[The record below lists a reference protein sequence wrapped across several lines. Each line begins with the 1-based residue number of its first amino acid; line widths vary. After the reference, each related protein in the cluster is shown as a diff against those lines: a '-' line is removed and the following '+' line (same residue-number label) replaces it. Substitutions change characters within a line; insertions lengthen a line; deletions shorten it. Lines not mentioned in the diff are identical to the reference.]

1 MIGLP
6 TASEQTNLK
15 IGDKFRMSKVVIIGG
30 GIVGLTS
37 AYYLKKNGYQVTILD
52 KNDLSD
58 NCSYGNAGMIVPSH
72 FVPLAAPGM
81 ISQGIRWMFNSKSPF
96 YVRPSLNGNL
106 INWGL
111 KFMKHATN
119 KHVKAAAEPLRDLSL
134 LSKKLYE
141 DLSKEPDFDFEL
153 TQNGILAFYKT
164 EKAAEEEA
172 HLAKKAIALGLDMAV
187 LNAEECQALQPD
199 LKLDV
204 LGAVHYRC
212 DAHLYPTKLM
222 NALLGYLR
230 ANGAEI
236 LGNKEVD
243 KIETNG
249 SKVTKIFVGNA
260 VYEADHFII
269 ATGSWSPA
277 VAKLAGLNISLMP
290 GKGYSFME
298 PEPQKRIK
306 IPALLCEAR
315 VAITPMNGSVRYGGT
330 MELDKINTRIN
341 MQRVKGIVEAIPQYF
356 PDLKPAL
363 PAEKDIWYGFRPS
376 SPDGLPYIGA
386 SEKFDNLIVATGHGM
401 MGLSLGPATGLLV
414 SQIIAAQPT
423 ELKLAPF
430 AVSR

>member
-1 MIGLP
+1 
-6 TASEQTNLK
+6 
-15 IGDKFRMSKVVIIGG
+15 MSKVLIIGG

-37 AYYLKKNGYQVTILD
+37 AYYLQKKGYEVTVLD
-52 KNDLSD
+52 KGDITD
-58 NCSYGNAGMIVPSH
+58 NCSFGNAGMIVPSH

-81 ISQGIRWMFNSKSPF
+81 IKQGIRWMFDSKSPF

-111 KFMKHATN
+111 KFMKHATA
-119 KHVKAAAEPLRDLSL
+119 KHVSQSAVPLRDLSL

-141 DLSKEPDFDFEL
+141 GLAKEPDFDFEL
-153 TQNGILAFYKT
+153 TNNGILAFYKT
-164 EKAAEEEA
+164 EKAGEEEA
-172 HLAKKAIALGLDMAV
+172 HLAARAIELGLDMAV
-187 LNAEECQALQPD
+187 LTADECRALQPD

-222 NALLGYLR
+222 NALLQYLLNNGVKIERGR
-230 ANGAEI
+230 A
-236 LGNKEVD
+236 VD
-243 KIETNG
+243 KIET
-249 SKVTKIFVGNA
+249 VGNRIMKVFTGNTA
-260 VYEADHFII
+260 WEADQYVL

-277 VAKLAGLNISLMP
+277 VAKMADVKISLMP

-298 PEPQKRIK
+298 PEPQQRLT

-315 VAITPMNGSVRYGGT
+315 VAITPMNGQIRYGGT

-341 MQRVKGIVEAIPQYF
+341 MQRVKGIVESVPAYF

-376 SPDGLPYIGA
+376 SPDGLPYIGR
-386 SEKFDNLIVATGHGM
+386 SEKRENLIIATGHGM

-414 SQIIAAQPT
+414 SQIASGMAT
-423 ELKLAPF
+423 DLKMEPF
-430 AVSR
+430 AVVR

>member
-1 MIGLP
+1 
-6 TASEQTNLK
+6 
-15 IGDKFRMSKVVIIGG
+15 MSKVLIIGG

-37 AYYLKKNGYQVTILD
+37 AYYLQKKGYEVTILD
-52 KNDLSD
+52 KGDITD
-58 NCSYGNAGMIVPSH
+58 NCSFGNAGMIVPSH

-81 ISQGIRWMFNSKSPF
+81 IKQGIRWMFDSKSPF

-111 KFMKHATN
+111 KFMKYATA
-119 KHVKAAAEPLRDLSL
+119 KHVSQSAEPLRDLSL

-141 DLSKEPDFDFEL
+141 DLAKEPDFDFEL
-153 TQNGILAFYKT
+153 THNGILAFYKT
-164 EKAAEEEA
+164 EKAGEEEA
-172 HLAKKAIALGLDMAV
+172 HLAARAIELGLDMAV
-187 LNAEECQALQPD
+187 LSAAECSVLQPD

-222 NALLGYLR
+222 NALLKYLT
-230 ANGAEI
+230 ANGVKIER
-236 LGNKEVD
+236 GKEVD
-243 KIETNG
+243 KIETAGNRIM
-249 SKVTKIFVGNA
+249 KVFTGN
-260 VYEADHFII
+260 EAWDADQYVI

-277 VAKLAGLNISLMP
+277 VAKMADIKISLMP

-298 PEPQKRIK
+298 PEPQNRLA

-315 VAITPMNGSVRYGGT
+315 VAITPMNGQIRYGGT

-341 MQRVKGIVEAIPQYF
+341 MQRVKGIVESVPAYF
-356 PDLKPAL
+356 PDLKPAI

-376 SPDGLPYIGA
+376 SPDGLPYIGR
-386 SEKFDNLIVATGHGM
+386 SNKRENLVIATGHGM

-414 SQIIAAQPT
+414 SQLIDGAAT
-423 ELKLAPF
+423 ELELKPF
-430 AVSR
+430 VVAR

>member
-1 MIGLP
+1 
-6 TASEQTNLK
+6 
-15 IGDKFRMSKVVIIGG
+15 MSKVLIIGG

-37 AYYLKKNGYQVTILD
+37 AYYLQKKGYEVTVLD
-52 KNDLSD
+52 KGDITD
-58 NCSYGNAGMIVPSH
+58 NCSFGNAGMIVPSH

-81 ISQGIRWMFNSKSPF
+81 IKQGIRWMFDSKSPF

-111 KFMKHATN
+111 KFMKHATA
-119 KHVKAAAEPLRDLSL
+119 KHVSQSAAPLRDLSL

-141 DLSKEPDFDFEL
+141 GLAKEPDFDFEL
-153 TQNGILAFYKT
+153 TNNGILAFYKT
-164 EKAAEEEA
+164 EKAGEEEA
-172 HLAKKAIALGLDMAV
+172 HLAARAIELGLDMAV
-187 LNAEECQALQPD
+187 LTADECRALQPD

-222 NALLGYLR
+222 NALLQYLLN
-230 ANGAEI
+230 NG
-236 LGNKEVD
+236 V
-243 KIETNG
+243 KIERGRAVDNIETAGNRIM
-249 SKVTKIFVGNA
+249 KVFTGNTA
-260 VYEADHFII
+260 WEADQYVL

-277 VAKLAGLNISLMP
+277 VAKMADVKISLMP

-298 PEPQKRIK
+298 PEPQQRLT

-315 VAITPMNGSVRYGGT
+315 VAITPMNGQIRYGGT

-341 MQRVKGIVEAIPQYF
+341 MQRVKGIVESVPAYF
-356 PDLKPAL
+356 PDLNPAL

-376 SPDGLPYIGA
+376 SPDGLPYIGR
-386 SEKFDNLIVATGHGM
+386 SEKRENLIIATGHGM

-414 SQIIAAQPT
+414 SQIASGMAT
-423 ELKLAPF
+423 DLKMEPF
-430 AVSR
+430 AVVR

>member
-1 MIGLP
+1 
-6 TASEQTNLK
+6 
-15 IGDKFRMSKVVIIGG
+15 MSKVLIIGG

-37 AYYLKKNGYQVTILD
+37 AYYLQKKGYDVTVLD
-52 KNDLSD
+52 KGDITD
-58 NCSYGNAGMIVPSH
+58 NCSFGNAGMIVPSH

-81 ISQGIRWMFNSKSPF
+81 IKQGIRWMFDSKSPF

-111 KFMKHATN
+111 KFMKHATA
-119 KHVKAAAEPLRDLSL
+119 KHVNQSAVPLRDLSL

-141 DLSKEPDFDFEL
+141 GLAKEPDFDFEL
-153 TQNGILAFYKT
+153 TNNGILAFYKT
-164 EKAAEEEA
+164 EKAGEEEA
-172 HLAKKAIALGLDMAV
+172 HLAARAIELGLDMAV
-187 LNAEECQALQPD
+187 LTADECRALQPD

-222 NALLGYLR
+222 NALLQYLLN
-230 ANGAEI
+230 NGVKIER
-236 LGNKEVD
+236 GREVD
-243 KIETNG
+243 RIETAGNRIM
-249 SKVTKIFVGNA
+249 KVFTGNTA
-260 VYEADHFII
+260 WEADQYVL

-277 VAKLAGLNISLMP
+277 VAKMADVKISLMP

-298 PEPQKRIK
+298 PEPQQRLT

-315 VAITPMNGSVRYGGT
+315 VAITPMNGQIRYGGT

-341 MQRVKGIVEAIPQYF
+341 MQRVKGIVESVPAYF

-376 SPDGLPYIGA
+376 SPDGLPYIGR
-386 SEKFDNLIVATGHGM
+386 SEKRENLIIATGHGM

-414 SQIIAAQPT
+414 SQIASGMAT
-423 ELKLAPF
+423 DLKMEPF
-430 AVSR
+430 AVVR